1 MAAPGRLSVVL
12 RHGRK
17 RGLLRMKFLGFQYL
31 NINFMAR
38 QLSKGQRVEARLTAA
53 EAPLQ
58 KSLHWEERAGET
70 RVPAASAS
78 RLPPPLAPPPNG
90 RGG

>member
-1 MAAPGRLSVVL
+1 MAAPERPSVVL

-17 RGLLRMKFLGFQYL
+17 RGLLRMKFLGFQYF

-58 KSLHWEERAGET
+58 RSHQLEERD
-70 RVPAASAS
+70 
-78 RLPPPLAPPPNG
+78 
-90 RGG
+90 